1 MLFVHEGTGVCR
13 TVFGDLAYHPGDYL
27 VLPIGTTWRLD
38 PDGAPTSGSST
49 SRRRPRS
56 SRPSATATTTGSSWS
71 TRPTASA
78 TSRRPSSASRI
89 DENGDFVIDVR
100 SSDRI
105 TAYHYRH
112 HPFDVVGWDGYL
124 WPFRFDIAD
133 FQPITG
139 RVHQPP
145 PVHQTFQARNFV
157 VCSFVPRKFDYHP
170 LAIPAPYNHSNINSD
185 EVIYYVAGN
194 FMSRRGVDIA
204 SFTLHPAGIPHGPH
218 PGTAEAS
225 IGKEATEELAVMV
238 DTFHPLHVTQAAMDL
253 DDAGLPV
260 LVAAARGRRGPRA
273 RAVRARTRGVPGLTC
288 SRPQLSSRPRVLGE
302 VDVADDAARDPKS
315 RSPRVRARMANAS
328 RSPRWACST
337 RSRSTRS
344 ALSVARIGCAVR
356 AYRVIS
362 SRECSNFASV
372 LGPPGRP
379 RHVVPRTVGPGRAR
393 HVQGGRSGCRRI
405 RRDDRG
411 DIRPAN
417 ETGVRQAATDRLY
430 AVAGRPQAMVDD
442 HAREHP
448 RRASIGPP
456 EFRPTPIDLH
466 AAIVARGWS
475 SGRWRPPGSGG
486 SLRARG
492 ARPGGGPGLAVP
504 DVDQGFCHAG

>member
-1 MLFVHEGTGVCR
+1 M
-13 TVFGDLAYHPGDYL
+13 
-27 VLPIGTTWRLD
+27 
-38 PDGAPTSGSST
+38 
-49 SRRRPRS
+49 
-56 SRPSATATTTGSSWS
+56 
-71 TRPTASA
+71 
-78 TSRRPSSASRI
+78 
-89 DENGDFVIDVR
+89 IDVR

-253 DDAGLPV
+253 DDANYPYSWLP
-260 LVAAARGRRGPRA
+260 P
-273 RAVRARTRGVPGLTC
+273 
-288 SRPQLSSRPRVLGE
+288 E
-302 VDVADDAARDPKS
+302 DAEA
-315 RSPRVRARMANAS
+315 
-328 RSPRWACST
+328 
-337 RSRSTRS
+337 
-344 ALSVARIGCAVR
+344 
-356 AYRVIS
+356 
-362 SRECSNFASV
+362 
-372 LGPPGRP
+372 
-379 RHVVPRTVGPGRAR
+379 
-393 HVQGGRSGCRRI
+393 
-405 RRDDRG
+405 
-411 DIRPAN
+411 
-417 ETGVRQAATDRLY
+417 
-430 AVAGRPQAMVDD
+430 
-442 HAREHP
+442 HARELSE
-448 RRASIGPP
+448 RGP
-456 EFRPTPIDLH
+456 EAF
-466 AAIVARGWS
+466 
-475 SGRWRPPGSGG
+475 
-486 SLRARG
+486 
-492 ARPGGGPGLAVP
+492 P
-504 DVDQGFCHAG
+504 D